1 MDENKTMQ
9 NQNPDGAG
17 ETTFT
22 QEQVNKIVSDR
33 LAREKVKSEAALAE
47 REQQLAQ
54 RELLLTAKEKLT
66 DAGLPVE
73 LLNALN
79 VSSPEA
85 IEKAITT
92 LKGVIDKI
100 KAEAPKPF
108 TIHGAKP
115 AEAGRRPEL
124 ESSGDSRLRKAMGLP
139 GYERKFQ

>member
-54 RELLLTAKEKLT
+54 RELLLTAKEQL
-66 DAGLPVE
+66 AESGLPVE
-73 LLNALN
+73 LLDALN

-85 IEKAITT
+85 MEKAITT

-100 KAEAPKPF
+100 KAENPKAVR
-108 TIHGAKP
+108 ISGATAASEVTATP
-115 AEAGRRPEL
+115 NGADAQ
-124 ESSGDSRLRKAMGLP
+124 LRKAMGLS
-139 GYERKFQ
+139 

>member
-108 TIHGAKP
+108 TIHGAHP
-115 AEAGRRPEL
+115 GESGRRPEL
-124 ESSGDSRLRKAMGLP
+124 GMGGDSSLRKAMGLP
-139 GYERKFQ
+139 G

>member
-54 RELLLTAKEKLT
+54 RELLFTAKEKLNES
-66 DAGLPVE
+66 GLPVE
-73 LLNALN
+73 LLDALN

-85 IEKAITT
+85 MDKAITT

-100 KAEAPKPF
+100 KGEAQPVKF
-108 TIHGAKP
+108 YGAKP
-115 AEAGRRPEL
+115 AEAGRSPQMG
-124 ESSGDSRLRKAMGLP
+124 SDSQLRKAMGLP
-139 GYERKFQ
+139 G

>member
-54 RELLLTAKEKLT
+54 RELLLTAKEKLNES
-66 DAGLPVE
+66 GLPVE
-73 LLNALN
+73 LLDALN

-85 IEKAITT
+85 MEKSLNTVKA
-92 LKGVIDKI
+92 VIDKI

-115 AEAGRRPEL
+115 AEAGRRPEV
-124 ESSGDSRLRKAMGLP
+124 GADSRLRKAMGLP
-139 GYERKFQ
+139 G

>member
-66 DAGLPVE
+66 ESGLPVE
-73 LLNALN
+73 LLDALN

-85 IEKAITT
+85 MDKAITT

-115 AEAGRRPEL
+115 AEAGRRPEV
-124 ESSGDSRLRKAMGLP
+124 GADSRLRKAMGLS
-139 GYERKFQ
+139 

>member
-1 MDENKTMQ
+1 MDENKAT
-9 NQNPDGAG
+9 NTNPESGAG
-17 ETTFT
+17 EKTFT
-22 QEQVNKIVSDR
+22 QDQLNDIVSRR
-33 LAREKVKSEAALAE
+33 LAEEKAKSEKTLRE

-66 DAGLPVE
+66 ESGLPVE
-73 LLNALN
+73 LLDALN

-85 IEKAITT
+85 MEKAITT

-115 AEAGRRPEL
+115 AEAGRRPEV
-124 ESSGDSRLRKAMGLP
+124 GADSRLRKAMGLS
-139 GYERKFQ
+139 

>member
-73 LLNALN
+73 LLNAFN

-139 GYERKFQ
+139 G

>member
-85 IEKAITT
+85 MEKAITT

-115 AEAGRRPEL
+115 AEAGCRPEL

-139 GYERKFQ
+139 G

>member
-115 AEAGRRPEL
+115 TEAGRRPEL

-139 GYERKFQ
+139 G

>member
-1 MDENKTMQ
+1 MDENKAT
-9 NQNPDGAG
+9 NTNPESGAG
-17 ETTFT
+17 EKTFT
-22 QEQVNKIVSDR
+22 QDQLNDIVSRR
-33 LAREKVKSEAALAE
+33 LAEEKAKSEKTLRE

-66 DAGLPVE
+66 ESGLPVE
-73 LLNALN
+73 LLDALN

-85 IEKAITT
+85 MEKAITT

-115 AEAGRRPEL
+115 AEAGRSPQMGGN
-124 ESSGDSRLRKAMGLP
+124 SQLRKAMGLS
-139 GYERKFQ
+139 

>member
-1 MDENKTMQ
+1 MDENKTT
-9 NQNPDGAG
+9 NTNPESGAG
-17 ETTFT
+17 AKTFS
-22 QEQVNKIVSDR
+22 QDDVNRIVGER
-33 LAREKVKSEAALAE
+33 LAAEKRKGEAALAE

-73 LLNALN
+73 LLDTFSA
-79 VSSPEA
+79 SSPEA
-85 IEKAITT
+85 MEKAITT

-115 AEAGRRPEL
+115 AEAGRSPQMGGN
-124 ESSGDSRLRKAMGLP
+124 SQLRKAMGLS
-139 GYERKFQ
+139 

>member
-66 DAGLPVE
+66 ESGLPVE
-73 LLNALN
+73 LLDALN

-85 IEKAITT
+85 MEKAITT
-92 LKGVIDKI
+92 VKAVIDKI

-115 AEAGRRPEL
+115 AEAGRRPEV
-124 ESSGDSRLRKAMGLP
+124 GADSQLRKAMGLS
-139 GYERKFQ
+139 

>member
-1 MDENKTMQ
+1 MDENKAT
-9 NQNPDGAG
+9 NTNPESGAG
-17 ETTFT
+17 AKTFS
-22 QEQVNKIVSDR
+22 QDDVNRIVGER
-33 LAREKVKSEAALAE
+33 LAAEKRKGEAALAE

-66 DAGLPVE
+66 ESGLPVE
-73 LLNALN
+73 LLDALN

-85 IEKAITT
+85 MDKAITT
-92 LKGVIDKI
+92 VKAVIDKI

-124 ESSGDSRLRKAMGLP
+124 GMGGDSSLRKAMGLP
-139 GYERKFQ
+139 G

>member
-115 AEAGRRPEL
+115 AEAGRRPEV
-124 ESSGDSRLRKAMGLP
+124 GADSRLRKAMGLS
-139 GYERKFQ
+139 

>member
-54 RELLLTAKEKLT
+54 RELLLMNY
-66 DAGLPVE
+66 GRH
-73 LLNALN
+73 
-79 VSSPEA
+79 S
-85 IEKAITT
+85 IFRYHR
-92 LKGVIDKI
+92 KGVDQLNQI
-100 KAEAPKPF
+100 
-108 TIHGAKP
+108 
-115 AEAGRRPEL
+115 L
-124 ESSGDSRLRKAMGLP
+124 ENGS
-139 GYERKFQ
+139 

>member
-1 MDENKTMQ
+1 MDENKAT
-9 NQNPDGAG
+9 NTNPESGAG

-85 IEKAITT
+85 MEKAITT

-115 AEAGRRPEL
+115 AEAGCRPEV
-124 ESSGDSRLRKAMGLP
+124 GADSQLRKAMGLS
-139 GYERKFQ
+139 